1 MQDRAYFNEINF
13 QNFVREE
20 NHRITSDEGNT
31 SFNLQTVFP
40 PNQQA
45 VEDPAVGPAAG
56 PSVNSVINVNQAVDN
71 VDSVVENVA
80 APIEIPVAVKP
91 KRFRRTKQQM
101 IEHRVSYYGFF

>member
-1 MQDRAYFNEINF
+1 M
-13 QNFVREE
+13 
-20 NHRITSDEGNT
+20 
-31 SFNLQTVFP
+31 FP

-56 PSVNSVINVNQAVDN
+56 PSVSSVVNVNQAVDN
-71 VDSVVENVA
+71 VDRVVENVA
-80 APIEIPVAVKP
+80 APIEIPVKP

>member
-1 MQDRAYFNEINF
+1 M
-13 QNFVREE
+13 
-20 NHRITSDEGNT
+20 
-31 SFNLQTVFP
+31 FP

-56 PSVNSVINVNQAVDN
+56 PSVSSVVNINQAVYN
-71 VDSVVENVA
+71 VDNIDRVVENVA
-80 APIEIPVAVKP
+80 APIEIPVKP